1 MHNLA
6 LTLTDQQ
13 YYATGR
19 GMGLALWKT
28 EDSYKDMQSIVAEVE
43 EEVYTALTNPD
54 ENQCT
59 DQDCDGNLVNIIK

>member
-1 MHNLA
+1 
-6 LTLTDQQ
+6 
-13 YYATGR
+13 
-19 GMGLALWKT
+19 MGLALWKT

-43 EEVYTALTNPD
+43 EEVYTALTNPY